1 MERRDRF
8 GGVLPYGS
16 LSKKPFDVVRRGEDM
31 RDTLVRRT
39 WEYDPARYAPARY
52 APPWTLQAGSQ

>member
-39 WEYDPARYAPARY
+39 WEYDPARYAP
-52 APPWTLQAGSQ
+52 PWTLQAGSQ